1 MLNSLWPHGLQPA
14 RLLCPWDSP
23 GQNTGVVSHSFF
35 QGIFPTQELN
45 SRFPH
50 CRWILYQLSHQ
61 RSPKILE
68 WVAYPFF
75 RGSSWPRDRTGVSY
89 IAVGFFTS
97 WATREVSIQI
107 CTLKNIIVLYIKA
120 WEQAIFKPGFGSL
133 TIIRKFCMSK
143 CKGHVGAQLGR
154 CFKLNLVQH
163 WLWCFLSHL
172 EL

>member
-1 MLNSLWPHGLQPA
+1 MSSLRFTQCLALSRHSINIFWIKSYWNLIFPCESESHSVLSNSLWPHGHGILQA
-14 RLLCPWDSP
+14 R
-23 GQNTGVVSHSFF
+23 
-35 QGIFPTQELN
+35 
-45 SRFPH
+45 
-50 CRWILYQLSHQ
+50 
-61 RSPKILE
+61 ILE
-68 WVAYPFF
+68 WVPVPFSKGF
-75 RGSSWPRDRTGVSY
+75 SQPRAQTQVPN

-107 CTLKNIIVLYIKA
+107 CTLKNIIVLYFKA

-143 CKGHVGAQLGR
+143 CKGHVGVQLGR